1 MTEINVNKE
10 YQRKISIKKRA
21 TLKDKNSNAFKTL
34 PEHLKDLINF
44 KNYKI
49 IASFISIKSEIST
62 KFLNEF
68 LLNNGKILCLPIIK
82 NNSETLNFIEYNLKT
97 KLVSGKFGIMQPS
110 DLNKEFL
117 PEIILTPCLAFD
129 ENGFRLGYGGGY
141 YDKTFSYLK
150 KIKHRFIS
158 IAVAFD
164 DQKID
169 ELIHDKYDQKIDYI
183 LTEKKLYRSI

>member
-1 MTEINVNKE
+1 MTEINANKE
-10 YQRKISIKKRA
+10 HQRKISIKKRA
-21 TLKDKNSNAFKTL
+21 TLKYKNSNAFKTL
-34 PEHLKDLINF
+34 QDHLKGMKYF
-44 KNYKI
+44 QNYKI
-49 IASFISIKSEIST
+49 VASFISIKSEIST
-62 KFLNEF
+62 QFLNEF
-68 LLNNGKILCLPIIK
+68 LFNNGKNLCLPIIK

-110 DLNKEFL
+110 DLSKEFL

-150 KIKHRFIS
+150 KIKHKFIS

-169 ELIHDKYDQKIDYI
+169 ELVHDKYDQKIDYI
-183 LTEKKLYRSI
+183 LTEKKLYKV

>member
-34 PEHLKDLINF
+34 QDHLKGLINF

-49 IASFISIKSEIST
+49 IASFISFKSEIST
-62 KFLNEF
+62 QFLNEF
-68 LLNNGKILCLPIIK
+68 LLYNGKILCLPIIK

-110 DLNKEFL
+110 DLSKEFL

-150 KIKHRFIS
+150 KIRHKFIS

-169 ELIHDKYDQKIDYI
+169 ELVHDQYDQKIDYI
-183 LTEKKLYRSI
+183 LTEKKLYKVL

>member
-21 TLKDKNSNAFKTL
+21 TLKDKNSNASKTL
-34 PEHLKDLINF
+34 QDHLNGLINF

-49 IASFISIKSEIST
+49 IASFISFKSEIST
-62 KFLNEF
+62 QFLNEF

-110 DLNKEFL
+110 DLSKEFF

-150 KIKHRFIS
+150 KIRHKFIS

-169 ELIHDKYDQKIDYI
+169 ELVHDKYDQKIDYI
-183 LTEKKLYRSI
+183 LTEKKLYKV

>member
-1 MTEINVNKE
+1 MIEINTNKE
-10 YQRKISIKKRA
+10 YQRKISIKKRV
-21 TLKDKNSNAFKTL
+21 TLKNENSNAFKIL
-34 PEHLKDLINF
+34 QNHLKDLKNF

-49 IASFISIKSEIST
+49 IASFISFKSEIST
-62 KFLNEF
+62 QFLNEF
-68 LLNNGKILCLPIIK
+68 LLDNGKILCLPIIK
-82 NNSETLNFIEYNLKT
+82 NNYETLNFIEYNLKT
-97 KLVSGKFGIMQPS
+97 KLVPGKFGILQPS
-110 DLNKEFL
+110 DLSKEFL

-150 KIKHRFIS
+150 KIKHKFIS

-169 ELIHDKYDQKIDYI
+169 ELVHDKYDQKIDYI
-183 LTEKKLYRSI
+183 LTEKKLYKV

>member
-34 PEHLKDLINF
+34 QDHLKDLINF

-49 IASFISIKSEIST
+49 IASFISFKSEIST
-62 KFLNEF
+62 QFLNEF

-82 NNSETLNFIEYNLKT
+82 KNSETLNFIEYNLKT

-110 DLNKEFL
+110 DLSKEFL

-150 KIKHRFIS
+150 KIKHKFIS

-169 ELIHDKYDQKIDYI
+169 ELIHDKYDQKINYI
-183 LTEKKLYRSI
+183 LTEKKLYKV

>member
-21 TLKDKNSNAFKTL
+21 TLKDKNSNVFKIL
-34 PEHLKDLINF
+34 QDHLKGLQNF

-49 IASFISIKSEIST
+49 VASFISFKSEIST
-62 KFLNEF
+62 QFLNEF
-68 LLNNGKILCLPIIK
+68 LFHNGKIVCLPIIK

-110 DLNKEFL
+110 DLSKEFL

-141 YDKTFSYLK
+141 YDKTFSYFK
-150 KIKHRFIS
+150 KIKHKFIS

-169 ELIHDKYDQKIDYI
+169 ELVHDKYDQKINYI
-183 LTEKKLYRSI
+183 LTEKKLYKV

>member
-10 YQRKISIKKRA
+10 YQRNISIKKRA
-21 TLKDKNSNAFKTL
+21 TLKEKNSNAFKTL
-34 PEHLKDLINF
+34 QDHLKDLINF

-49 IASFISIKSEIST
+49 IASFISFKSEIST
-62 KFLNEF
+62 QFLNEF

-110 DLNKEFL
+110 DLSKEFL

-150 KIKHRFIS
+150 KIKHKFIS

-169 ELIHDKYDQKIDYI
+169 ELAHDKYDQKIDYI
-183 LTEKKLYRSI
+183 LTEKKLYKV

>member
-21 TLKDKNSNAFKTL
+21 TLKDKNSNAFKKL
-34 PEHLKDLINF
+34 QDHLKDLINF
-44 KNYKI
+44 KKYKI
-49 IASFISIKSEIST
+49 IASFISFKSEIST
-62 KFLNEF
+62 QFLNEF

-110 DLNKEFL
+110 DLSKEFL

-150 KIKHRFIS
+150 KIKHKFIS

-169 ELIHDKYDQKIDYI
+169 ELVHDKYDQKIDYI
-183 LTEKKLYRSI
+183 LTEKKLYKV

>member
-21 TLKDKNSNAFKTL
+21 TLKDKNSNASKTL
-34 PEHLKDLINF
+34 QDHLNGLINF

-49 IASFISIKSEIST
+49 IASFISFKSEIST
-62 KFLNEF
+62 QFLNEF
-68 LLNNGKILCLPIIK
+68 LFNNGKILCLPIIK

-110 DLNKEFL
+110 DLSKEFL

-150 KIKHRFIS
+150 KIKHKFIS

-169 ELIHDKYDQKIDYI
+169 ELVHDKYDQKINYI
-183 LTEKKLYRSI
+183 LTEKKLYMVY

>member
-34 PEHLKDLINF
+34 QDHLKGLKFF

-49 IASFISIKSEIST
+49 VASFISFKSEIST
-62 KFLNEF
+62 QFLNEF
-68 LLNNGKILCLPIIK
+68 LFNNCKILCLPIIK

-110 DLNKEFL
+110 DLSKEFL

-150 KIKHRFIS
+150 KIKHKFIS

-169 ELIHDKYDQKIDYI
+169 ELVHDKYDQKINYI
-183 LTEKKLYRSI
+183 LTEKKLYKV

>member
-1 MTEINVNKE
+1 MTEIIVNKE

-21 TLKDKNSNAFKTL
+21 TLKDKNSNAFKSF
-34 PEHLKDLINF
+34 PDHLKDLINF

-49 IASFISIKSEIST
+49 IASFISFKSEIST
-62 KFLNEF
+62 QFLNEF
-68 LLNNGKILCLPIIK
+68 LFNNGKILCLPLIK

-110 DLNKEFL
+110 DLSKEFL

-150 KIKHRFIS
+150 KIKHKFIS

-169 ELIHDKYDQKIDYI
+169 ELVHDKYDQKIDYI
-183 LTEKKLYRSI
+183 LTEKKLYKV

>member
-1 MTEINVNKE
+1 MIEINVNKE

-21 TLKDKNSNAFKTL
+21 PIKDKNSNAFKSL
-34 PEHLKDLINF
+34 SDHLKDLIDF

-49 IASFISIKSEIST
+49 IASFISFKSEIST
-62 KFLNEF
+62 QFLNQF

-82 NNSETLNFIEYNLKT
+82 NHSETLNFIEYNLKT

-110 DLNKEFL
+110 DLSKEFL

-150 KIKHRFIS
+150 KIKHKFIS

-169 ELIHDKYDQKIDYI
+169 ELVHDKYDQKIDYI
-183 LTEKKLYRSI
+183 LTEKKLYKV

>member
-10 YQRKISIKKRA
+10 IQRKISIKKRA
-21 TLKDKNSNAFKTL
+21 ILKDNNSNAFKTL
-34 PEHLKDLINF
+34 QDHLKDLINF

-49 IASFISIKSEIST
+49 IASFISFKSEIST
-62 KFLNEF
+62 QFLNEF

-110 DLNKEFL
+110 DLSKEFL

-150 KIKHRFIS
+150 KIKHKFIS

-169 ELIHDKYDQKIDYI
+169 ELVHDKYDQKIDYI
-183 LTEKKLYRSI
+183 LTEKKLYKV

>member
-10 YQRKISIKKRA
+10 HQRKISIKKRA
-21 TLKDKNSNAFKTL
+21 TLKDKNSNASKTL
-34 PEHLKDLINF
+34 QDHLNGLINF

-49 IASFISIKSEIST
+49 IASFISFKSEIST
-62 KFLNEF
+62 QFLNEF
-68 LLNNGKILCLPIIK
+68 LFNNGKILCLPIIK

-110 DLNKEFL
+110 DLSKEFL

-129 ENGFRLGYGGGY
+129 KNGFRLGYGGGY

-150 KIKHRFIS
+150 KIKHKFIS

-169 ELIHDKYDQKIDYI
+169 ELVHDKYDQKIDYI
-183 LTEKKLYRSI
+183 LTEKKLYTV

>member
-1 MTEINVNKE
+1 M
-10 YQRKISIKKRA
+10 
-21 TLKDKNSNAFKTL
+21 
-34 PEHLKDLINF
+34 INF

-49 IASFISIKSEIST
+49 IASFISFKSEIST
-62 KFLNEF
+62 QFLNEF
-68 LLNNGKILCLPIIK
+68 LLHNGKILCLPIIK

-110 DLNKEFL
+110 DLSKEFF

-150 KIKHRFIS
+150 KIKHKFIS

-169 ELIHDKYDQKIDYI
+169 ELVHDKYDQKINYI
-183 LTEKKLYRSI
+183 LTEKKLYRV

>member
-1 MTEINVNKE
+1 MTEINTNKE
-10 YQRKISIKKRA
+10 HQRKISIKKRA
-21 TLKDKNSNAFKTL
+21 TLKNKNNNAFKTL
-34 PEHLKDLINF
+34 PDHLKDLINF

-62 KFLNEF
+62 QFLNEF
-68 LLNNGKILCLPIIK
+68 LLNNDNILCLPIIK

-97 KLVSGKFGIMQPS
+97 KLIPGKFGILQPS
-110 DLNKEFL
+110 DLSKEFL

-129 ENGFRLGYGGGY
+129 ESGFRLGYGGGY

-150 KIKHRFIS
+150 KIKHKFIS

-164 DQKID
+164 GQKINK
-169 ELIHDKYDQKIDYI
+169 LIHDKYDQKINYI
-183 LTEKKLYRSI
+183 LTEKKLYKI

>member
-10 YQRKISIKKRA
+10 HQRKISIKKRA
-21 TLKDKNSNAFKTL
+21 TLKDKNSNASKTL
-34 PEHLKDLINF
+34 QDHLNGLINF
-44 KNYKI
+44 QNYKI
-49 IASFISIKSEIST
+49 VASFISFKSEIST
-62 KFLNEF
+62 QFLNEF

-110 DLNKEFL
+110 NLSKEFF

-150 KIKHRFIS
+150 TRKHKFIS

-169 ELIHDKYDQKIDYI
+169 ELVHDKYDQKIDYI
-183 LTEKKLYRSI
+183 LTEKKLYTV

>member
-21 TLKDKNSNAFKTL
+21 TLKDKNSSAFKSL
-34 PEHLKDLINF
+34 QDHLKDLINF

-49 IASFISIKSEIST
+49 IASFISFKSEIST
-62 KFLNEF
+62 QFLNEF

-110 DLNKEFL
+110 DLSKEFL

-129 ENGFRLGYGGGY
+129 KNGFRLGYGGGY

-150 KIKHRFIS
+150 KIKHKFIS

-169 ELIHDKYDQKIDYI
+169 ELVHDKYDQKIDYI
-183 LTEKKLYRSI
+183 LTEKKLYKV

>member
-10 YQRKISIKKRA
+10 HQRKISIKKRA
-21 TLKDKNSNAFKTL
+21 TLKDKNSNASKTL
-34 PEHLKDLINF
+34 QDHLNGLINF

-49 IASFISIKSEIST
+49 IASFISFKSEIST
-62 KFLNEF
+62 QFLNEF

-110 DLNKEFL
+110 NLSKEFF

-150 KIKHRFIS
+150 KIKHKFIS

-169 ELIHDKYDQKIDYI
+169 ELVHDKYDQKIDYI
-183 LTEKKLYRSI
+183 LTEKKLYKV

>member
-10 YQRKISIKKRA
+10 HQRKISIKKRA
-21 TLKDKNSNAFKTL
+21 TLKDKNSNASKTL
-34 PEHLKDLINF
+34 QDHLNGLINF
-44 KNYKI
+44 QNYKI
-49 IASFISIKSEIST
+49 IASFISFKSEIST
-62 KFLNEF
+62 QFLNEF

-110 DLNKEFL
+110 NLSKEFL
-117 PEIILTPCLAFD
+117 PEIIFTPCLAFD

-150 KIKHRFIS
+150 KIKHKFIS

-169 ELIHDKYDQKIDYI
+169 ELVHDKYDQKIDYI
-183 LTEKKLYRSI
+183 LTEKKLYKV

>member
-10 YQRKISIKKRA
+10 HQRKISIKKRA
-21 TLKDKNSNAFKTL
+21 TLKDKNSNASKTL
-34 PEHLKDLINF
+34 QDHLNGLINF

-49 IASFISIKSEIST
+49 IASFISFKSEIST
-62 KFLNEF
+62 QFLNEF

-110 DLNKEFL
+110 DVRKEFL

-129 ENGFRLGYGGGY
+129 KNGFRLGYGGGY

-150 KIKHRFIS
+150 KIKHKFIS

-169 ELIHDKYDQKIDYI
+169 ELVHDKYDQKINYI
-183 LTEKKLYRSI
+183 LTEKKLYKV